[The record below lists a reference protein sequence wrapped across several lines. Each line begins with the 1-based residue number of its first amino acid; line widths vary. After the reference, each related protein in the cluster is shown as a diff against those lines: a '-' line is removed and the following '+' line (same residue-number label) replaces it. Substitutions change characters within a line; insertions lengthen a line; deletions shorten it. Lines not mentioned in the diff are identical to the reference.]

1 MSSQLIKELNQLL
14 SDFHIYYQNTRGFHW
29 NIKGSNFFQ
38 LHAKFEELYTEA
50 LTTIDEIGERILT
63 IGGRP
68 LHTFDDYKST
78 SKLKVYKDVSVDR
91 EIVAALISLL
101 EGLVAQENTVKELA
115 AKAGDSETE
124 DMMIALINGQQKNIW
139 MLNAWMGQ
147 PVEQ

>member
-14 SDFHIYYQNTRGFHW
+14 SDYHIYYQNTRGFHW
-29 NIKGSNFFQ
+29 NIKGNNFFQ

-50 LTTIDEIGERILT
+50 LTVIDEIGERILT

-78 SKLKVYKDVSVDR
+78 SKLKVYKDVSVDK
-91 EIVAALISLL
+91 EIVAALIEQL
-101 EGLVAQENTVKELA
+101 EGLVKQENIVKELA

-124 DMMIALINGQQKNIW
+124 DMMIALIDGQQKNVW
-139 MLNAWMGQ
+139 MLTAWMGQ
-147 PVEQ
+147 EVEQ